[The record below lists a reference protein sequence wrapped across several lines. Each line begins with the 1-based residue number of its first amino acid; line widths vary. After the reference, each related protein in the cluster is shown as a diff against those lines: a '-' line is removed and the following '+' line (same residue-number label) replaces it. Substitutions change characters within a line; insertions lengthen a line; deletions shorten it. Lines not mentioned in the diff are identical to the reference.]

1 MASEVADIAEDDPP
15 APIRAPRR
23 RAPAAK
29 TKKAARKPIP
39 NKIQNVL
46 WGRSAGRCQY
56 TGCNKLLIGEQIS
69 GARNANKSYI
79 AHIVGDS
86 AKGPRG
92 DAILS
97 PQLAHDPD
105 NLMLVCD
112 EHHRVIDREMVDT
125 HSIEILREMKR
136 RHEDRIRITSGID
149 ETRGTHVIRYAARI
163 GTNES
168 PVAKNS
174 LKFSMIPESY
184 PLDDGWIDLDLAT
197 LDLPDHEPDF
207 WCTHLRNLRTG
218 FNEKVRGRLERQ
230 EIHRLAVFALA
241 PIPLLFELGR
251 LIPDISTAEVRQLL
265 RDPKGW
271 SWDANAS
278 AIDYEVIRPSG
289 GDGSV
294 ALKLEI
300 SAPIAYEPGR
310 RRRCSRPSAC
320 GGHPQAFRRAHR
332 HDVADRLV
340 RLDRR
345 THSLSGRHHR
355 SVVVY
360 PTEAIQPRLHAG
372 AVFRNWAC
380 DHDGLGRRSRGIELA
395 AHRASMERVQ
405 QLRPQ
410 RTLCLGRLD
419 RLRRALYGL
428 AGFERNL
435 IPSSCSLV
443 RSLELP

>member
-1 MASEVADIAEDDPP
+1 MTSEVADIAEDDPP

-39 NKIQNVL
+39 NRIQNVL

-136 RHEDRIRITSGID
+136 RHEDRIRITSGIN

-207 WCTHLRNLRTG
+207 WRTHLRNLRTG

-251 LIPDISTAEVRQLL
+251 LISDISTAEVRQLL

-300 SAPIAYEPGR
+300 SAPIADDRVRGVLGQDASVWSIAAKGPHNDIMR
-310 RRRCSRPSAC
+310 RPE
-320 GGHPQAFRRAHR
+320 
-332 HDVADRLV
+332 D
-340 RLDRR
+340 
-345 THSLSGRHHR
+345 
-355 SVVVY
+355 
-360 PTEAIQPRLHAG
+360 
-372 AVFRNWAC
+372 
-380 DHDGLGRRSRGIELA
+380 LA
-395 AHRASMERVQ
+395 AFAKIFRKTLDDIKVAHGENVAINIFPAVPVSVAVEAGRGWQPKAHPS
-405 QLRPQ
+405 LRIYDQ
-410 RTLCLGRLD
+410 NRKLG
-419 RLRRALYGL
+419 
-428 AGFERNL
+428 GF
-435 IPSSCSLV
+435 IPAHE
-443 RSLELP
+443 LEHAN